1 MRNEGGQGGQGGQGG
16 MARHG
21 ATTAQAGMA
30 EHGAM
35 AGPGRLASRG
45 GTLRRDSIVKLIR
58 HELNTPLATAL
69 LYLRI
74 AEGSA
79 AALPEGV
86 VHSALRVA
94 RAEVQRLKTLLDTVT
109 ELECVGYATPRP
121 RSINVGET
129 VRATVQRLVAV
140 RDPAPVRVV
149 TLGDLQGWWD
159 RSMVE
164 QIVGNLLSNAL
175 KFGLGRPIRI
185 DVKQA
190 QYGVHISV
198 RDHGIGVAAA
208 DQEWIFERNMHAT
221 PEKGGGLG
229 LGLWL
234 VRELAS
240 AHGGWVTLE
249 SRKGR
254 GSAFTVFLRT
264 QRSLTDA
271 GPELGVRLRGT
282 SWRARE
288 AESPKRTPLLARRVN
303 GAHPMVTTMASPSL
317 TGHFG
322 GNVPPKPRRPIEVL
336 SL

>member
-1 MRNEGGQGGQGGQGG
+1 MRNEGGQGGLGG
-16 MARHG
+16 
-21 ATTAQAGMA
+21 
-30 EHGAM
+30 
-35 AGPGRLASRG
+35 L
-45 GTLRRDSIVKLIR
+45 LRRDNIVKLIR

-69 LYLRI
+69 LYIGI

-79 AALPEGV
+79 AELPEGV

-121 RSINVGET
+121 RSINIGEA

-140 RDPAPVRVV
+140 HDAVAVRVV

-175 KFGLGRPIRI
+175 KFGQGRPVRI
-185 DVKQA
+185 DVKPA
-190 QYGVHISV
+190 EYGVHISV
-198 RDHGIGVAAA
+198 RDHGIGVSAS
-208 DQEWIFERNMHAT
+208 DQESIFERNVHAT
-221 PEKGGGLG
+221 AEEGGGLG

-264 QRSLTDA
+264 QRPLPDA
-271 GPELGVRLRGT
+271 GGLAMDIRLRGT
-282 SWRARE
+282 HWQARE
-288 AESPKRTPLLARRVN
+288 ARSHKKTRLLARRVTDD
-303 GAHPMVTTMASPSL
+303 PRSSKMTSPSL
-317 TGHFG
+317 TGG
-322 GNVPPKPRRPIEVL
+322 LNANVPSKTRKSIEVL
-336 SL
+336 TL

>member
-1 MRNEGGQGGQGGQGG
+1 MRHEGGPAGL
-16 MARHG
+16 
-21 ATTAQAGMA
+21 QAGMQ
-30 EHGAM
+30 GGL
-35 AGPGRLASRG
+35 AGRG
-45 GTLRRDSIVKLIR
+45 ESLRRDSIVKLIR

-69 LYLRI
+69 LYIGI

-79 AALPEGV
+79 AGLPKGA

-109 ELECVGYATPRP
+109 ELERVGYATPRP

-129 VRATVQRLVAV
+129 VREVIQRLVAV
-140 RDPAPVRVV
+140 RDAGTVRVV

-175 KFGLGRPIRI
+175 KFGLGRPIRV
-185 DVKQA
+185 DVKPA
-190 QYGVHISV
+190 EYGVHISV
-198 RDHGIGVAAA
+198 RDHGVGVAAA
-208 DQEWIFERNMHAT
+208 DQEWIFERNRHAT
-221 PEKGGGLG
+221 PEEGGGLG

-234 VRELAS
+234 VRELAA

-254 GSAFTVFLRT
+254 GSAFTVFLRS
-264 QRSLTDA
+264 QRSLANA
-271 GPELGVRLRGT
+271 GT
-282 SWRARE
+282 E
-288 AESPKRTPLLARRVN
+288 AGGRRVQS
-303 GAHPMVTTMASPSL
+303 PPRRVTDESAGSTMTFPSL
-317 TGHFG
+317 TGG
-322 GNVPPKPRRPIEVL
+322 SSSNLPSKPRRPIDVL

>member
-1 MRNEGGQGGQGGQGG
+1 MRNEGGQGGMAGTAGQGG
-16 MARHG
+16 I
-21 ATTAQAGMA
+21 AG
-30 EHGAM
+30 
-35 AGPGRLASRG
+35 RG
-45 GTLRRDSIVKLIR
+45 GIAGQSGVLRRDNIVKLIR

-69 LYLRI
+69 LYLGI

-94 RAEVQRLKTLLDTVT
+94 RAEVLRLKTLLDTVT

-140 RDPAPVRVV
+140 RDAARVRVV

-164 QIVGNLLSNAL
+164 QIVGNLLANAL

-185 DVKQA
+185 DVKPA
-190 QYGVHISV
+190 EYGVHISV

-221 PEKGGGLG
+221 PEEGGGLG

-254 GSAFTVFLRT
+254 GSTFTVFLRT
-264 QRSLTDA
+264 QRSLTHTGTDA
-271 GPELGVRLRGT
+271 GTDSGLPMGVRLRGT
-282 SWRARE
+282 NWQARD
-288 AESPKRTPLLARRVN
+288 ARSHKKTPLLARRMSDE
-303 GAHPMVTTMASPSL
+303 HPMASTMTPPSL
-317 TGHFG
+317 AG
-322 GNVPPKPRRPIEVL
+322 GLPARARRPIEVL

>member
-1 MRNEGGQGGQGGQGG
+1 MRNEGGQDGVAGVAGQGGVAGIAGQGG
-16 MARHG
+16 V
-21 ATTAQAGMA
+21 AGI
-30 EHGAM
+30 
-35 AGPGRLASRG
+35 AGQSGI
-45 GTLRRDSIVKLIR
+45 LRRDNIVKLIR

-69 LYLRI
+69 LYLGI

-79 AALPEGV
+79 AALPGGV

-121 RSINVGET
+121 RSINVGEV

-140 RDPAPVRVV
+140 GDAARVRVV

-185 DVKQA
+185 DVKPA
-190 QYGVHISV
+190 EYGVHISV

-221 PEKGGGLG
+221 PEEGGGLG

-254 GSAFTVFLRT
+254 GSTFTVFLRT
-264 QRSLTDA
+264 QRSLTPAETDA
-271 GPELGVRLRGT
+271 GLAMGVPLRRA
-282 SWRARE
+282 SWQARD
-288 AESPKRTPLLARRVN
+288 ARSHKKTPLLARRMTDD
-303 GAHPMVTTMASPSL
+303 HPMASPMRSPSL
-317 TGHFG
+317 AG
-322 GNVPPKPRRPIEVL
+322 GSSTNLPSRARRPIEVL

>member
-1 MRNEGGQGGQGGQGG
+1 MRNEGGQGGMAGQGG
-16 MARHG
+16 SGSHSG
-21 ATTAQAGMA
+21 V
-30 EHGAM
+30 
-35 AGPGRLASRG
+35 
-45 GTLRRDSIVKLIR
+45 LRRDNIVKLIR

-69 LYLRI
+69 LYIGI

-140 RDPAPVRVV
+140 RDAGRVRVV

-185 DVKQA
+185 DVKPA
-190 QYGVHISV
+190 EYGVHLSV
-198 RDHGIGVAAA
+198 RDHGIGVPTA
-208 DQEWIFERNMHAT
+208 DQERIFERNMHAT
-221 PEKGGGLG
+221 PEEGGGLG

-254 GSAFTVFLRT
+254 GSTFTVFLRT
-264 QRSLTDA
+264 QRPLTDA
-271 GPELGVRLRGT
+271 RTNAGLATGLRLRGT
-282 SWRARE
+282 SWQARE
-288 AESPKRTPLLARRVN
+288 ARSHKKTPLLARRGPLAATV
-303 GAHPMVTTMASPSL
+303 ASPSL
-317 TGHFG
+317 TGG
-322 GNVPPKPRRPIEVL
+322 MNPNLPPKTRRPIEVL

>member
-1 MRNEGGQGGQGGQGG
+1 MRNAGGQGGFGALAGQADRAGQGG
-16 MARHG
+16 M
-21 ATTAQAGMA
+21 
-30 EHGAM
+30 
-35 AGPGRLASRG
+35 S
-45 GTLRRDSIVKLIR
+45 RRDNIVKLIR

-69 LYLRI
+69 LYIGI

-79 AALPEGV
+79 AALPKGA

-121 RSINVGET
+121 RSINVGEA
-129 VRATVQRLVAV
+129 VRATVQRLIAV
-140 RDPAPVRVV
+140 SDAATVRVV

-164 QIVGNLLSNAL
+164 QVVGNLLSNAL

-185 DVKQA
+185 DVKPA
-190 QYGVHISV
+190 EYGVHISV
-198 RDHGIGVAAA
+198 RDHGVGVAAA
-208 DQEWIFERNMHAT
+208 DQEWIFERNRHAT
-221 PEKGGGLG
+221 PEEGGGLG

-254 GSAFTVFLRT
+254 GSTFTVFLRT
-264 QRSLTDA
+264 QQPLTDA
-271 GPELGVRLRGT
+271 RGLAMGVQLGETYWQAQAQGQGKE
-282 SWRARE
+282 ARE
-288 AESPKRTPLLARRVN
+288 ARPHRKPPLLARRATDDVLRS
-303 GAHPMVTTMASPSL
+303 TMTSPAL
-317 TGHFG
+317 TGG
-322 GNVPPKPRRPIEVL
+322 LNAGVSVSVASSVASKTRRPIEVL

>member
-1 MRNEGGQGGQGGQGG
+1 M
-16 MARHG
+16 
-21 ATTAQAGMA
+21 
-30 EHGAM
+30 
-35 AGPGRLASRG
+35 
-45 GTLRRDSIVKLIR
+45 LRRDNIVKLIR

-69 LYLRI
+69 LYIGI

-79 AALPEGV
+79 AALPEGA

-140 RDPAPVRVV
+140 RDAATVRVV

-185 DVKQA
+185 DVKPA
-190 QYGVHISV
+190 EYGVHISV

-208 DQEWIFERNMHAT
+208 DQEWIFERNRHAI
-221 PEKGGGLG
+221 PEEGGGLG

-234 VRELAS
+234 VRELAA

-254 GSAFTVFLRT
+254 GSTFTVFLRT
-264 QRSLTDA
+264 QRSLIAA
-271 GPELGVRLRGT
+271 GTHGDGQAMGVRLRG
-282 SWRARE
+282 SDWHARE
-288 AESPKRTPLLARRVN
+288 ARSHKKIPLLARRLTDD
-303 GAHPMVTTMASPSL
+303 HMVSTVASPSL
-317 TGHFG
+317 TGGMSPHL
-322 GNVPPKPRRPIEVL
+322 PPKTRRPIEVL

>member
-1 MRNEGGQGGQGGQGG
+1 MRNEGVQGGQGG
-16 MARHG
+16 RV
-21 ATTAQAGMA
+21 
-30 EHGAM
+30 
-35 AGPGRLASRG
+35 R
-45 GTLRRDSIVKLIR
+45 RRDNIVKLIR

-69 LYLRI
+69 LYIGI

-79 AALPEGV
+79 AELPEGV

-94 RAEVQRLKTLLDTVT
+94 RTEVQRLKTLLDTVT

-121 RSINVGET
+121 RSINVGDA

-140 RDPAPVRVV
+140 TEARTVRVV
-149 TLGDLQGWWD
+149 TAGDLQGWWD

-185 DVKQA
+185 DVKPA
-190 QYGVHISV
+190 EYGVHLSV
-198 RDHGIGVAAA
+198 RDHGIGVSSCE
-208 DQEWIFERNMHAT
+208 QESIFERNVHAR
-221 PEKGGGLG
+221 PEEGGGLG

-254 GSAFTVFLRT
+254 GSTFTVFLRT
-264 QRSLTDA
+264 QRPSTDVGGLA
-271 GPELGVRLRGT
+271 MGVGQQGNYWQEKVPR
-282 SWRARE
+282 SH
-288 AESPKRTPLLARRVN
+288 KKTPLLVRRVTEDPIGSSLN
-303 GAHPMVTTMASPSL
+303 AGVPSK
-317 TGHFG
+317 TR
-322 GNVPPKPRRPIEVL
+322 KSMEVL
-336 SL
+336 AL

>member
-1 MRNEGGQGGQGGQGG
+1 MRNEGGQGGGGGI
-16 MARHG
+16 R
-21 ATTAQAGMA
+21 
-30 EHGAM
+30 
-35 AGPGRLASRG
+35 
-45 GTLRRDSIVKLIR
+45 RRDNIVKLIR

-69 LYLRI
+69 LYIGI

-79 AALPEGV
+79 AELPEGV

-94 RAEVQRLKTLLDTVT
+94 RTEVQRLKTLLDTVT

-121 RSINVGET
+121 RSINVGEA

-140 RDPAPVRVV
+140 RDAATVRVV
-149 TLGDLQGWWD
+149 TVGDLHGWWD

-185 DVKQA
+185 DVKPA
-190 QYGVHISV
+190 EYGVHLSV
-198 RDHGIGVAAA
+198 RDHGVGVATSE
-208 DQEWIFERNMHAT
+208 QESIFERNVHAR
-221 PEKGGGLG
+221 PEEGGGLG

-254 GSAFTVFLRT
+254 GSTFTVFLRT
-264 QRSLTDA
+264 QRPLTD
-271 GPELGVRLRGT
+271 LGGTAMGLGLRGT
-282 SWRARE
+282 YWQEKVPRSHRK
-288 AESPKRTPLLARRVN
+288 PPLLARRVTEDPA
-303 GAHPMVTTMASPSL
+303 GSASTSPSL
-317 TGHFG
+317 TGSLNAHLPS
-322 GNVPPKPRRPIEVL
+322 NAPSNLPSKTRKSIEVL
-336 SL
+336 AL

>member
-1 MRNEGGQGGQGGQGG
+1 MRNVGGVAGQGGLAGQGG
-16 MARHG
+16 TR
-21 ATTAQAGMA
+21 
-30 EHGAM
+30 
-35 AGPGRLASRG
+35 
-45 GTLRRDSIVKLIR
+45 RRDNIVKLIR

-69 LYLRI
+69 LYIGI

-79 AALPEGV
+79 AELPEGV

-121 RSINVGET
+121 RSINVGES

-140 RDPAPVRVV
+140 HDAAKVRVV
-149 TLGDLQGWWD
+149 TIGDLQGWWD

-185 DVKQA
+185 DVKPA
-190 QYGVHISV
+190 EYGVNISV
-198 RDHGIGVAAA
+198 RDHGVGISAS
-208 DQEWIFERNMHAT
+208 DQEWIFERNVHAT
-221 PEKGGGLG
+221 PEEGGGLG

-254 GSAFTVFLRT
+254 GSTFTVFLRT
-264 QRSLTDA
+264 QRPFTDA
-271 GPELGVRLRGT
+271 GGVATGVGLRGT
-282 SWRARE
+282 HWPAKEARSHRK
-288 AESPKRTPLLARRVN
+288 ADPIGS
-303 GAHPMVTTMASPSL
+303 TTTSPSL
-317 TGHFG
+317 TGSLNT
-322 GNVPPKPRRPIEVL
+322 NVPPGARKPIEVVAH
-336 SL
+336 

>member
-1 MRNEGGQGGQGGQGG
+1 MRNEGGQGDQGGGI
-16 MARHG
+16 R
-21 ATTAQAGMA
+21 
-30 EHGAM
+30 
-35 AGPGRLASRG
+35 
-45 GTLRRDSIVKLIR
+45 RRDNIVKLIR

-69 LYLRI
+69 LYIGI

-79 AALPEGV
+79 AELPEGV

-94 RAEVQRLKTLLDTVT
+94 RTEVQRLKTLLDTVT

-140 RDPAPVRVV
+140 RDAATVRVV
-149 TLGDLQGWWD
+149 TVGDLHGWWD

-185 DVKQA
+185 DVKPA
-190 QYGVHISV
+190 EYGVHLSV
-198 RDHGIGVAAA
+198 RDHGIGVSASEQ
-208 DQEWIFERNMHAT
+208 DSIFERNVHAR
-221 PEKGGGLG
+221 PEEGGGLG

-234 VRELAS
+234 VRELAA

-254 GSAFTVFLRT
+254 GSTFTVFLRT
-264 QRSLTDA
+264 QRPLAD
-271 GPELGVRLRGT
+271 LGGLGTGIGLR
-282 SWRARE
+282 
-288 AESPKRTPLLARRVN
+288 ESCWQEKVPRSHKKTPLLAREATEEPL
-303 GAHPMVTTMASPSL
+303 GSTIASPSL
-317 TGHFG
+317 NGSLNARVPS
-322 GNVPPKPRRPIEVL
+322 NVPSKPRKSIAVL
-336 SL
+336 AL

>member
-1 MRNEGGQGGQGGQGG
+1 MRNQGGQSGIAGMPRQGGHRAPGGLAGQGGSLQ
-16 MARHG
+16 R
-21 ATTAQAGMA
+21 
-30 EHGAM
+30 EK
-35 AGPGRLASRG
+35 L
-45 GTLRRDSIVKLIR
+45 VKLIR

-69 LYLRI
+69 LYLGI

-79 AALPEGV
+79 AELPEGA

-121 RSINVGET
+121 RSINIGET

-140 RDPAPVRVV
+140 RDATTVRVM
-149 TLGDLQGWWD
+149 TLGDLHGWWD

-175 KFGLGRPIRI
+175 KFGLERPIRI
-185 DVKQA
+185 EVNPA
-190 QYGVHISV
+190 EYGVHISV
-198 RDHGIGVAAA
+198 RDHGIGVLPA
-208 DQEWIFERNMHAT
+208 DQEWIFERNRHAT
-221 PEKGGGLG
+221 PEEGGGLG

-254 GSAFTVFLRT
+254 GSTFTVFLRT
-264 QRSLTDA
+264 QRPFTDA
-271 GPELGVRLRGT
+271 GGLATGVRLR
-282 SWRARE
+282 
-288 AESPKRTPLLARRVN
+288 PLASRVTDD
-303 GAHPMVTTMASPSL
+303 PIRSTMRSPSSA
-317 TGHFG
+317 G
-322 GNVPPKPRRPIEVL
+322 GLNANLPSKTRKAIAGL
-336 SL
+336 AL

>member
-1 MRNEGGQGGQGGQGG
+1 MRNESVQGGGIG
-16 MARHG
+16 
-21 ATTAQAGMA
+21 
-30 EHGAM
+30 
-35 AGPGRLASRG
+35 
-45 GTLRRDSIVKLIR
+45 RRDNIVKLIR

-69 LYLRI
+69 LYIGI

-79 AALPEGV
+79 AELPEGV

-94 RAEVQRLKTLLDTVT
+94 RTEVQRLKALLDTVT

-140 RDPAPVRVV
+140 RDAATIRVV
-149 TLGDLQGWWD
+149 TAGHLQGWWD

-185 DVKQA
+185 DVKPA
-190 QYGVHISV
+190 EYGVHLSV
-198 RDHGIGVAAA
+198 RDHGIGVSAAA
-208 DQEWIFERNMHAT
+208 QESIFERNVHAR
-221 PEKGGGLG
+221 PEEGGGLG

-234 VRELAS
+234 VRELAA

-254 GSAFTVFLRT
+254 GSIFTVFLRT
-264 QRSLTDA
+264 QRPLTEVGGLA
-271 GPELGVRLRGT
+271 MGLGQRG
-282 SWRARE
+282 SCWQEKVPRSQRK
-288 AESPKRTPLLARRVN
+288 PPLLARRVTEDPIGN
-303 GAHPMVTTMASPSL
+303 LNTNVASNMPS
-317 TGHFG
+317 
-322 GNVPPKPRRPIEVL
+322 KARKSIEVL
-336 SL
+336 AL

>member
-1 MRNEGGQGGQGGQGG
+1 MRNEGGVAKQGGV
-16 MARHG
+16 
-21 ATTAQAGMA
+21 
-30 EHGAM
+30 
-35 AGPGRLASRG
+35 AGPGGMR
-45 GTLRRDSIVKLIR
+45 RRDNIVKLIR

-69 LYLRI
+69 LYLGI

-79 AALPEGV
+79 ADLPEGV

-121 RSINVGET
+121 RSINVGDT
-129 VRATVQRLVAV
+129 VRATVERLVAV
-140 RDPAPVRVV
+140 RDATTVRVV

-185 DVKQA
+185 DVKPA
-190 QYGVHISV
+190 EYGVHISV
-198 RDHGIGVAAA
+198 RDHGLGISAS
-208 DQEWIFERNMHAT
+208 DQEWIFERNVHAK
-221 PEKGGGLG
+221 PEEGGGLG

-249 SRKGR
+249 GRKGR
-254 GSAFTVFLRT
+254 GSTFTVFLRT
-264 QRSLTDA
+264 QRPLTDA
-271 GPELGVRLRGT
+271 GGLAMGVGLRGAY
-282 SWRARE
+282 WQARE
-288 AESPKRTPLLARRVN
+288 ARAPKKAPLPARRALDAPT
-303 GAHPMVTTMASPSL
+303 GSTMTAPSL
-317 TGHFG
+317 PGSLHAHL
-322 GNVPPKPRRPIEVL
+322 PPKA
-336 SL
+336 

>member
-1 MRNEGGQGGQGGQGG
+1 MRNEGGVAKQGGV
-16 MARHG
+16 
-21 ATTAQAGMA
+21 
-30 EHGAM
+30 
-35 AGPGRLASRG
+35 AGPGGMR
-45 GTLRRDSIVKLIR
+45 RRDNIVKLIR

-69 LYLRI
+69 LYLGI

-79 AALPEGV
+79 ADLPEGV

-121 RSINVGET
+121 RSINVGDT
-129 VRATVQRLVAV
+129 VRATVERLVAV
-140 RDPAPVRVV
+140 RDATTVRVV

-185 DVKQA
+185 DVKPA
-190 QYGVHISV
+190 EYGVHISV
-198 RDHGIGVAAA
+198 RDHGLGISAS
-208 DQEWIFERNMHAT
+208 DQDWIFERNVHAK
-221 PEKGGGLG
+221 PEEGGGLG

-240 AHGGWVTLE
+240 AHGGWVTVE

-254 GSAFTVFLRT
+254 GSTFTVFLRT
-264 QRSLTDA
+264 QRPVTDA
-271 GPELGVRLRGT
+271 GGLAMADDPRGSRTT
-282 SWRARE
+282 SPA
-288 AESPKRTPLLARRVN
+288 
-303 GAHPMVTTMASPSL
+303 L
-317 TGHFG
+317 TGSL
-322 GNVPPKPRRPIEVL
+322 NATLPPKPRKSIEVL
-336 SL
+336 AL